1 MRVFLI
7 SAGVLIVLLLFA
19 LFFYIPGYEDAR
31 RNAVTAFSPV
41 VDPQALVLHD
51 SLFIADLHAD
61 SLLWKR
67 DLLDRHDYGHVD
79 LPRLI
84 EGNMGLQVFSVVTK
98 TPFNLNL
105 YKNSDRT
112 DTITALVVAQGWPVR
127 TWGSLFQRAL
137 YQSEKL
143 HQLEAGSGR
152 DLRIIRYRPDLLEH
166 LRERAA
172 GENVVAAL
180 LSLEGAHALE
190 GDINNL
196 NRLFE
201 AGFRVIGFT
210 HFFDNRLGGSA
221 HGMEKG
227 GITPFG
233 REVLKRAGQLGVI
246 VDISHASPELID
258 DIFAATD
265 RPVIATHTGARG
277 ICRGSPRNLSDQ
289 HIRAVA
295 ESGGLIGVGFWPS
308 AVCADDVAGITDS
321 IKYVVD
327 LTGDDNVAL
336 GSDFDGNVQTPFDVA
351 HLSLLTESLL
361 EEGFSELQVRKIMG
375 ENVQRFL
382 LETLPDTMPGQ

>member
-1 MRVFLI
+1 
-7 SAGVLIVLLLFA
+7 VLLLFA
-19 LFFYIPGYEDAR
+19 LLFYLPGYEDAR
-31 RNAVTAFSPV
+31 RNAVTEFSEV
-41 VDPQALVLHD
+41 ADPQVLAFHD

-79 LPRLI
+79 LPRMI
-84 EGNMGLQVFSVVTK
+84 DGNMALQVFSVVTK

-112 DTITALVVAQGWPVR
+112 DTITPLVIAQRWPVR

-143 HQLEAGSGR
+143 HQYEAGSGR
-152 DLRIIRYRPDLLEH
+152 DLQIIRYRPDFLEH
-166 LRERAA
+166 LRSRAA

-190 GDINNL
+190 GDIDNL

-201 AGFRVIGFT
+201 AGFRVIGLT

-233 REVLKRAGQLGVI
+233 LQVLRRAGQLGVT
-246 VDISHASPELID
+246 VDISHSSPELID

-265 RPVIATHTGARG
+265 RPIIATHTGAKG
-277 ICRGSPRNLSDQ
+277 ICEGSPRNLSDQ

-295 ESGGLIGVGFWPS
+295 KSGGLIGVGFWPS

-327 LTGDDNVAL
+327 LTGDNHVAL

-361 EEGFSELQVRKIMG
+361 DAGFRELQVRKIMG

-382 LETLPDTMPGQ
+382 LETLPDPAPGQ